1 MLSWFNWHEPLI
13 TPATAFYCVV
23 GWLAI
28 EALIWI
34 ARRVIAEG
42 KAERPDAFD
51 EPHGDV
57 PHTGGRS

>member
-28 EALIWI
+28 EALILI
-34 ARRVIAEG
+34 VRRVMAEG
-42 KAERPDAFD
+42 KNPDD
-51 EPHGDV
+51 GHEMIPPGWEK
-57 PHTGGRS
+57 RS

>member
-1 MLSWFNWHEPLI
+1 MFNWHDPLI

-34 ARRVIAEG
+34 VRRVIAEG
-42 KAERPDAFD
+42 KAEPDLY
-51 EPHGDV
+51 E
-57 PHTGGRS
+57 HTDAEGR